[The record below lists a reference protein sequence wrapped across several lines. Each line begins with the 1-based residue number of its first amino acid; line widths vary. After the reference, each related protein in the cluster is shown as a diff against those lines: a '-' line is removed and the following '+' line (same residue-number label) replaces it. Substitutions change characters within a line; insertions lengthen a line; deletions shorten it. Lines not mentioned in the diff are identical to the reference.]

1 MDLTGAIQPSAG
13 SSPYQWMDYSAL
25 SGSQQKN
32 LIPQAQRY
40 IQQELG
46 AGHQA
51 PQVYGLP
58 GGQYTTQIP
67 QSILSPN
74 EINQISNQPDQDSS
88 NVKDGYV
95 WALPGGGFTPKEPSA
110 QGYAPAKSQGD
121 GKKSFFDFLAPA
133 AGGLLGSILP
143 GIGTAWGAAL
153 GSGLGSGLNTGI
165 KTGNPLSG
173 ALSALGSGAGS
184 YFGGQLLGPEL
195 AGLGS
200 SANAISGGTTPGFL
214 GQTIGNSL
222 GDFAGNSIGSQTLGN
237 LAGAGIGSSIGSSGG
252 EMLGGML
259 NPPDQGKQM
268 SFGYSP
274 SQQPSAGLPQSL
286 SQFAGLNPNQQAS
299 NIATKGV
306 YGGGNSPDET
316 NYFMNLMNHSL
327 FNNGQLAND
336 TSGINPVQMNYLNQL
351 GVSGSSPTDLAKG
364 ISSYGT

>member
-13 SSPYQWMDYSAL
+13 SNPYQWMDYSNL
-25 SGSQQKN
+25 SGSQKNN

-40 IQQELG
+40 IQSELG
-46 AGHQA
+46 SGHTA

-67 QSILSPN
+67 QSILSPS
-74 EINQISNQPDQDSS
+74 EVGQISNQPNQDSS
-88 NVKDGYV
+88 NMKDGYV

-110 QGYAPAKSQGD
+110 QGYAPAKSQDG

-165 KTGNPLSG
+165 KTGNPLAG
-173 ALSALGSGAGS
+173 ALSAVGSGAGS
-184 YFGGQLLGPEL
+184 YLGGALLGPEL
-195 AGLGS
+195 SGLGS
-200 SANAISGGTTPGFL
+200 TANTISGGTTPGFL
-214 GQTIGNSL
+214 GRSIGNSL
-222 GDFAGNSIGSQTLGN
+222 GDFAGNAIGGQTLGN
-237 LAGAGIGSSIGSSGG
+237 LAGAGIGSSVGSSGG

-259 NPPDQGKQM
+259 NPQSSGSTP

-274 SQQPSAGLPQSL
+274 SAQPSQGLPQSL
-286 SQFAGLNPNQQAS
+286 SQFGGLNPNQQAS
-299 NIATKGV
+299 NLATKGV
-306 YGGGNSPDET
+306 YGGGNGPQET
-316 NYFMNLMNHSL
+316 NYFMNLMNRQL
-327 FNNGQLAND
+327 FDNGSMKSD
-336 TSGINPVQMNYLNQL
+336 ISGINPVEMNYLNQL